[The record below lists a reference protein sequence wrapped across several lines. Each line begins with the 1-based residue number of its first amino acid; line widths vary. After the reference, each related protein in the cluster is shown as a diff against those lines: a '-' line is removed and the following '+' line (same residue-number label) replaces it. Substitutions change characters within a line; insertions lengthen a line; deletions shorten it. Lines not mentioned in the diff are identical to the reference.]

1 MHKVHWRYWKQIY
14 KSKTG
19 RSLERWALR
28 YLHGKKLLSYL
39 AKKIAKQHQV
49 AGGVEVSSIWIDGT
63 PQAHGIANTK
73 KVKCELADLLYIVE
87 ECNSQGV
94 VYSKK
99 ALLLQAKNT
108 SKFKKIDSGAST
120 AKERKLLEKLDRHQ
134 PLTIRAGVQNS
145 SRVIG
150 SYTLG
155 GTNIKGLPDCSKFL
169 LMPKNKLWTNN
180 TNKLFPFHVT
190 WPKHKKTPEMVT
202 GCDLVQAA
210 IDMSGN
216 GGLGKAVVDPKTCE
230 WSRLV
235 TDLENGYKNVVMNGY
250 GNQKRVYRSGV
261 QLFCTNFNSILQSRD
276 DCTYHGE
283 EHLPHIS
290 ILKVRLFNMHLD

>member
-1 MHKVHWRYWKQIY
+1 MHQAHWRYWSKIY
-14 KSKTG
+14 KNKTG
-19 RSLERWALR
+19 RSLERWALQH
-28 YLHGKKLLSYL
+28 LHGKRLLAYL

-63 PQAHGIANTK
+63 PQAHGIANTQ

-87 ECNSQGV
+87 ECNAKGV
-94 VYSKK
+94 VFSKK

-155 GTNIKGLPDCSKFL
+155 GTNIEGLPDCSKFL
-169 LMPKNKLWTNN
+169 LMPKNQLWIKN

-190 WPKHKKTPEMVT
+190 WPKHKTTSEMVT

-210 IDMSGN
+210 IDMAGN
-216 GGLGKAVVDPKTCE
+216 GSLGKDVVDPKICE
-230 WSRLV
+230 WSKLV

-250 GNQKRVYRSGV
+250 RNQKRVYRSGV
-261 QLFCTNFNSILQSRD
+261 QLFCSNFNSTLQSSGD
-276 DCTYHGE
+276 YTYHDE
-283 EHLPHIS
+283 EHLPYIS
-290 ILKVRLFNMHLD
+290 ILKVRFFNMRLD